1 MRLETMAFP
10 VTKQVLAQLDEWLSE
25 LAAPLL
31 PLKKVPA
38 GPPEANGF
46 RWAFREETER
56 ALVIGKSVRM
66 ISAIKA
72 AFILLDQ
79 GYVTECG
86 TLLRTVS
93 DFANEIASITEG
105 VRSGNP
111 TTAQK
116 KFVEQYFRPI
126 AEDPDEYDAQKNDE
140 FVTRDKLLSA
150 HYRLAEE
157 QYKANVKDSPNP
169 DRVRKVFRYLAHM
182 YDKYVHG
189 AYITAMEL
197 YNGDTWRFMVSGH
210 ESAEYRI
217 VCKTQA
223 ASKLHEAIC
232 AMCMIAVG
240 MGMFKLAEK
249 IEVVQKELYGSGEM
263 STN

>member
-1 MRLETMAFP
+1 METTAFP
-10 VTKQVLAQLDEWLSE
+10 VTERVLAQMDGWLSE

-72 AFILLDQ
+72 AFILVDQ
-79 GYVTECG
+79 GYTTECG

-93 DFANEIASITEG
+93 DFASEITSISEG
-105 VRSGNP
+105 ARSGTP
-111 TTAQK
+111 TAAQK
-116 KFVEQYFRPI
+116 KFLDQYFTPI
-126 AEDPDEYDAQKNDE
+126 PDDADEYDAQRRE
-140 FVTRDKLLSA
+140 HFVTRDELLSA
-150 HYRLAEE
+150 HYRLAAELRT
-157 QYKANVKDSPNP
+157 ANVKDSPNP

-210 ESAEYRI
+210 ESAEYR
-217 VCKTQA
+217 VLCKTQA
-223 ASKLHEAIC
+223 ASKLHEAVC
-232 AMCMIAVG
+232 ALDMVAVG
-240 MGMFKLAEK
+240 MGMSQLAER
-249 IEVVQKELYGSGEM
+249 IEVAQKELYGSGEL
-263 STN
+263 STD

>member
-1 MRLETMAFP
+1 MEIAAFP
-10 VTKQVLAQLDEWLSE
+10 VTERVLAQLDEWLSE
-25 LAAPLL
+25 LAAPLT
-31 PLKKVPA
+31 PLKMVPA

-66 ISAIKA
+66 ISAIRA
-72 AFILLDQ
+72 AFILVDQ

-93 DFANEIASITEG
+93 DFSSEITSITEG
-105 VRSGNP
+105 VRSGTP
-111 TTAQK
+111 TAAQQ
-116 KFVEQYFRPI
+116 KFLQQYFTPI
-126 AEDPDEYDAQKNDE
+126 PEDPDEYDAQKTE
-140 FVTRDKLLSA
+140 HFVTRDELLSA

-182 YDKYVHG
+182 YDKFVHG

-197 YNGDTWRFMVSGH
+197 YDGNTWSFMVSGH
-210 ESAEYRI
+210 ESLEYRA
-217 VCKTQA
+217 VWKTQA

-232 AMCMIAVG
+232 ALHMVAVG
-240 MGMFKLAEK
+240 MGMTGLVER
-249 IEVVQKELYGSGEM
+249 IQRGQKELYESGEM

>member
-1 MRLETMAFP
+1 MPLETPTFP
-10 VTKQVLAQLDEWLSE
+10 VTERVLVQLDEWLSE

-46 RWAFREETER
+46 RWAFREESER

-72 AFILLDQ
+72 AFILVDQ

-86 TLLRTVS
+86 TLLRPVS
-93 DFANEIASITEG
+93 DFSSEITSITEG
-105 VRSGNP
+105 VRSGNA
-111 TTAQK
+111 TAAQK
-116 KFVEQYFRPI
+116 KFLKQYFTPI
-126 AEDPDEYDAQKNDE
+126 SEDPDEYDAQKKEE

-157 QYKANVKDSPNP
+157 TKGMKDSPNP
-169 DRVRKVFRYLAHM
+169 DRVRKVLRYLAHM

-197 YNGDTWRFMVSGH
+197 YNGDSWRFMVSGH
-210 ESAEYRI
+210 ESVEYRY

-223 ASKLHEAIC
+223 ASKLHEVIC
-232 AMCMIAVG
+232 ALYMVALG
-240 MGMFKLAEK
+240 MEMTGLAER
-249 IEVVQKELYGSGEM
+249 IEGAQKELYGSGEM
-263 STN
+263 STS

>member
-1 MRLETMAFP
+1 MDRAFP
-10 VTKQVLAQLDEWLSE
+10 VTERVLGQLEEWLSE

-31 PLKKVPA
+31 PLKAVSA
-38 GPPEANGF
+38 GPPEASGF

-56 ALVIGKSVRM
+56 ALVIGKAVRM

-72 AFILLDQ
+72 AFILIDL

-93 DFANEIASITEG
+93 DFASEITSITEG

-111 TTAQK
+111 TAAQK
-116 KFVEQYFRPI
+116 KFLEQYFTPI
-126 AEDPDEYDAQKNDE
+126 PEDPDEYDALKREE

-157 QYKANVKDSPNP
+157 GKRANARDSVDP
-169 DRVRKVFRYLAHM
+169 DRVRKVIRYLAHM

-189 AYITAMEL
+189 AYVTSMEL
-197 YNGDTWRFMVSGH
+197 YNGKTWRFMVSGH
-210 ESAEYRI
+210 ESVEY
-217 VCKTQA
+217 VHLCKTQA

-232 AMCMIAVG
+232 ALHMIAIG
-240 MGMFKLAEK
+240 MGMYPLAER
-249 IEVVQKELYGSGEM
+249 IETVQKEFYLSGEL
-263 STN
+263 SE

>member
-1 MRLETMAFP
+1 METPAFP
-10 VTKQVLAQLDEWLSE
+10 VTERVLAQLDEWLSE
-25 LAAPLL
+25 LAAPLP

-66 ISAIKA
+66 ISAIKG
-72 AFILLDQ
+72 AFILVDQ

-93 DFANEIASITEG
+93 DSSSEITSITEG
-105 VRSGNP
+105 VRSGAP
-111 TTAQK
+111 TAAQN
-116 KFVEQYFRPI
+116 KFLEQYFTSIP
-126 AEDPDEYDAQKNDE
+126 EDPGEYDAQKKEE

-157 QYKANVKDSPNP
+157 SYNANVKDSPNP
-169 DRVRKVFRYLAHM
+169 DRVRKVIRYLAHM
-182 YDKYVHG
+182 YDKFVHG

-197 YNGDTWRFMVSGH
+197 YNGDTGRFMVSRH
-210 ESAEYRI
+210 ESVEYR
-217 VCKTQA
+217 VVWKTQA

-232 AMCMIAVG
+232 ALHMVAVG
-240 MGMFKLAEK
+240 MGMTGLAER
-249 IEVVQKELYGSGEM
+249 IQRAQKELYESGEM
-263 STN
+263 SPS